1 MVQNIFSEVLID
13 FGKEVCT
20 PPGNL
25 SITDRKEKDG
35 NMYILQECTAC
46 I

>member
-1 MVQNIFSEVLID
+1 MVQNIFSEVLIN

-25 SITDRKEKDG
+25 SIIDRKRK
-35 NMYILQECTAC
+35 NSNRYQATYPTV
-46 I
+46 